1 MSRLTSIQNC
11 FETLNSKYE
20 KFATDRSAN
29 PQCVRLAG
37 STCLIRSLTTLV
49 IFGILLS
56 ACDPA
61 ISKDDPEDSF
71 VPVTAVYDCVARER
85 PFSIVTQTAPSAL
98 HIFIPEP
105 FVPRTV
111 LLQRVEAASGEK
123 YEGESITA
131 WTKGDEARFIV
142 DTVQVR
148 ECDLN
153 RQESIWEAA
162 KLDGVD
168 FRATG
173 NEPGWVLEISERSK
187 LRFRYDYG
195 QSEIEAIADD
205 IVPDPDS
212 RETVF
217 SATTSS
223 GELRIV
229 LSGKICTDTMS
240 DEVFRTSVR
249 VEYMGASYSGCG
261 RALH

>member
-1 MSRLTSIQNC
+1 MTRLLTAFS
-11 FETLNSKYE
+11 F
-20 KFATDRSAN
+20 FA
-29 PQCVRLAG
+29 L
-37 STCLIRSLTTLV
+37 
-49 IFGILLS
+49 LLS
-56 ACDPA
+56 ACAQTTSIEVPA
-61 ISKDDPEDSF
+61 DSF
-71 VPVTAVYDCVARER
+71 TPVTSVYDCIARER

-98 HIFIPEP
+98 HVFIPEP

-111 LLQRVEAASGEK
+111 LLQRVESASGEK
-123 YEGESITA
+123 YEGESVTA
-131 WTKGDEARFIV
+131 WTKGDDAVFIV

-148 ECDLN
+148 ECELN

-168 FRATG
+168 FRAIG

-229 LSGKICTDTMS
+229 LSGKVCTDTMS
-240 DEVFRTSVR
+240 DEVFRTSVL
-249 VEYMGASYSGCG
+249 VEYMDASYSGCG